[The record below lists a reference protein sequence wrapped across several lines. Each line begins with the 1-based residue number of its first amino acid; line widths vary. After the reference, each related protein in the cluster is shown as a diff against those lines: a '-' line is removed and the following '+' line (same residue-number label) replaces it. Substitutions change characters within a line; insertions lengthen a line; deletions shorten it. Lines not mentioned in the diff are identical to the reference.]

1 MFNKKPD
8 EAQTAPGTAASDIA
22 APKPAELPKI
32 DFRYVDRP
40 DCLETYADT
49 LTSLLFD
56 GQALRLE
63 FGVSRLDERKPDTPL
78 TGRRY
83 PVCRLVLPPA
93 TATDLINKL
102 QQMATALAQSGLP
115 KSQNNPIR

>member
-1 MFNKKPD
+1 MFNRKPD
-8 EAQTAPGTAASDIA
+8 EAKA
-22 APKPAELPKI
+22 APSSAANHVSAQKQGEPPKI

-40 DCLETYADT
+40 ECLETYADS

-56 GQALRLE
+56 GQVLRLE
-63 FGVSRLDERKPDTPL
+63 FGVSRLDERKPDAPW

-93 TATDLINKL
+93 AAIDLVNKL
-102 QQMATALAQSGLP
+102 QQMATALAQSGVTKP
-115 KSQNNPIR
+115 QDSPGR